1 MDNCPENLATWIE
14 SEAAR
19 MEEPIVVS
27 SGETTRT
34 PSSPDSKCNLIDAGS
49 VVDIGPPPDVSL
61 TCPPSSP
68 VPDPDGVGRVGEDS
82 PESSRMASPSLES
95 EVVTNVPRL
104 RMDGIAWIVLKSL
117 ADLGRLEMT
126 RSEYRELLSK
136 SPVMRQNSEMVLITI
151 ATVQSLASY
160 PQIRE
165 AVENWASV
173 ISGILVRDLS
183 CMGFGH
189 SLEPWNCRNLWAFDL
204 WAAVN
209 RILPKFLVLDITT
222 DAQDFINRMQEDP
235 LLSDRSPS
243 EIEMVVSALF
253 TIRDSPWFWPFLG

>member
-1 MDNCPENLATWIE
+1 MDNCPENLVTWIE

-34 PSSPDSKCNLIDAGS
+34 PSSPDSKCNMIDAES
-49 VVDIGPPPDVSL
+49 VANMGPTPDVSL
-61 TCPPSSP
+61 ACPPSSP

-95 EVVTNVPRL
+95 EVVASVPRL
-104 RMDGIAWIVLKSL
+104 RMEGIAWVVIKSL

-126 RSEYRELLSK
+126 RSEYREILSK
-136 SPVMRQNSEMVLITI
+136 SPVMRQNSDMVLITI
-151 ATVQSLASY
+151 ATVQSLASF

-173 ISGILVRDLS
+173 MPGILVRDLS
-183 CMGFGH
+183 SMGFGH
-189 SLEPWNCRNLWAFDL
+189 SLEPWNCRNMWAFDL

-209 RILPKFLVLDITT
+209 RIIPKFLVLDIAA
-222 DAQDFINRMQEDP
+222 DVRDFITRMQEDP

-243 EIEMVVSALF
+243 EI
-253 TIRDSPWFWPFLG
+253 